1 MGQRVRH
8 FGLSSAVC
16 GAVIGVLSLLA
27 ACGTTAGTPTGAGT
41 TSAPVPSSATSAPPQ
56 TSAVSEAE
64 VTAGADYQ
72 PFGHFLYKRPFN
84 TTEDPRVDGPIE
96 LYVIGH
102 GPLTLKAADL
112 FPDKEVVAESYTS
125 IGTEAKPLIAAA
137 VQVREEAKGLDPQ
150 QFVTLLAAVDP
161 VDQTVLHTTEV
172 LRGDNKTDFAPSK
185 LTGSPNGSAVAFAT
199 DTTPARSYAFDAMTG
214 AKLWEK
220 QGWIEGPVLG
230 AVTVFTKGSGT
241 QDDHKTPCEVAL
253 DLDIATGKT
262 LHTTNSASL
271 GSPCPVIEVIA
282 IDGNGGT
289 PQQAEKQKYVR
300 ITAST
305 TQKESTYEALT
316 GAERTLPATVVAAD
330 PRSGLVFPLGRLSD
344 RNTQRVEPFGV
355 LDTTTGRPAWTLD
368 AQKAYQLE
376 AVVQAV
382 YQGKIYLKT
391 TDQAPVVDLATGK
404 TIEDNASRY
413 PIGAVDSWTYWSD
426 GTLDKG

>member
-1 MGQRVRH
+1 MAQRVR
-8 FGLSSAVC
+8 LC
-16 GAVIGVLSLLA
+16 GTVIAALGLLA
-27 ACGTTAGTPTGAGT
+27 ACGTTAGTPTAGNASSPAAT
-41 TSAPVPSSATSAPPQ
+41 TSAGSAPVPAAAPDK
-56 TSAVSEAE
+56 
-64 VTAGADYQ
+64 VTVGTDYQ

-102 GPLTLKAADL
+102 GPVTLRAAGL
-112 FPDKEVVAESYTS
+112 FPDKEVVRESYTS

-137 VQVREEAKGLDPQ
+137 VQVREEANGLDPQ
-150 QFVTLLAAVDP
+150 QFVTLLAAIDP
-161 VDQTVLHTTEV
+161 ATGTVLHTAEV
-172 LRGDNKTDFAPSK
+172 LRGDNETDSAPNK
-185 LTGSPNGSAVAFAT
+185 LTGSPDATAVAFAT
-199 DTTPARSYAFDAMTG
+199 DTTSKAPATSYAFDAMTG
-214 AKLWEK
+214 AKLWQK

-253 DLDIATGKT
+253 DIEVATGKT

-271 GSPCPVIEVIA
+271 GAPCPVIEVIS
-282 IDGNGGT
+282 IDANGGT

-305 TQKESTYEALT
+305 TGKQSTYEALT
-316 GAERTLPATVVAAD
+316 GADRTLPATVVAAD
-330 PRSGLVFPLGRLSD
+330 PGSNLVFPLGRVSD

-355 LDTTTGRPAWTLD
+355 MDTTTGRPAWTLD

-391 TDQAPVVDLATGK
+391 TDQAPVVDLTTGK
-404 TIEDNASRY
+404 TIADNDPRY

-426 GTLDKG
+426 GTPDKG

>member
-1 MGQRVRH
+1 MARLVRM
-8 FGLSSAVC
+8 C
-16 GAVIGVLSLLA
+16 GAVIGVLGLLT
-27 ACGTTAGTPTGAGT
+27 ACQATAGTPTGISTTTAG
-41 TSAPVPSSATSAPPQ
+41 APSSATSAPP
-56 TSAVSEAE
+56 TSAATATE
-64 VTAGADYQ
+64 VTAGPDYE

-84 TTEDPRVDGPIE
+84 TSEDPRVDGPIE

-102 GPLTLKAADL
+102 GPVTLKAAEL

-150 QFVTLLAAVDP
+150 QFVTLLAAIDP
-161 VDQTVLHTTEV
+161 AGQTVLHTMEV
-172 LRGDNKTDFAPSK
+172 LRGDDQTGSTPHK
-185 LTGSPNGSAVAFAT
+185 LTGSPDGSAVAFAT
-199 DTTPARSYAFDAMTG
+199 DTTTKAPATSYAFDAMTG
-214 AKLWEK
+214 AKLWQK
-220 QGWIEGPVLG
+220 QGWIQGPVLG
-230 AVTVFTKGSGT
+230 AVTVFTNGSGT
-241 QDDHKTPCEVAL
+241 QGDHKTPCEVAL
-253 DLDIATGKT
+253 DVEVATGKT
-262 LHTTNSASL
+262 LHTTNSASM
-271 GSPCPVIEVIA
+271 GTPCPSIEVIA

-305 TQKESTYEALT
+305 SDKESTYDALT
-316 GAERTLPATVVAAD
+316 GADRTLPATVVAAD
-330 PRSGLVFPLGRLSD
+330 PRSDLVFPLGRISD

-404 TIEDNASRY
+404 TVEDNASRY

-426 GTLDKG
+426 GTLDKT